1 MGGHDMTV
9 LMAS

>member
-9 LMAS
+9 LMAA